1 MDGANEILLLLLYRH
16 VGHIGYTPEKGFSIE
31 NNDPEWN
38 GVFEQLRSLGITAD
52 EINQNQDFIHE
63 FLQQHK
69 GSAPTKRTTG
79 TPPPPPPPSRGRT
92 TSTKKT
98 PPPPPPPPSSKCIIY
113 MNHYYILI
121 FYHRSSCT
129 STTSTTKTYCKWS

>member
-1 MDGANEILLLLLYRH
+1 MIRH

-69 GSAPTKRTTG
+69 GTSAPTKRTTG
-79 TPPPPPPPSRGRT
+79 TAPPPPPPSRGRT

-98 PPPPPPPPSSKCIIY
+98 PPPPPPPPSSK
-113 MNHYYILI
+113 
-121 FYHRSSCT
+121 
-129 STTSTTKTYCKWS
+129 